1 MRNDPLGVITAPLRQ
16 APKELVAVVG
26 LAAAVFA
33 VVTLGGLIAS
43 ALPIKP
49 HTEWMVFA
57 SYAAPAAVA
66 FVVYWWA
73 AQRH

>member
-1 MRNDPLGVITAPLRQ
+1 MRNDPLGGITAPLRQ
-16 APKELVAVVG
+16 IPRELVTVVG
-26 LAAAVFA
+26 SAAAIFA
-33 VVTLGGLIAS
+33 VVALGGLIAS
-43 ALPIKP
+43 ILPNHP
-49 HTEWMVFA
+49 HSEWMVFA